1 MLRQHMYMINRN
13 IEYVAFSRAKT
24 ELCIIGDTRTIAN
37 GMKEVQNLERDTW
50 LCEMLK
56 EDNNENRNS

>member
-1 MLRQHMYMINRN
+1 MDQSYQLINRN

-24 ELCIIGDTRTIAN
+24 ELCIIGDTQTIVN

-50 LCEMLK
+50 LK
-56 EDNNENRNS
+56 ELLTQNS

>member
-1 MLRQHMYMINRN
+1 MINRN

-50 LCEMLK
+50 LK
-56 EDNNENRNS
+56 ELLTENS